1 MAENIIVVNFK
12 VESEAYQ
19 ALSDLKNDPIND
31 CYAVSQAGIVVRQ
44 NGQIVLKDGCDTG
57 IETRNDALMGG
68 LLGAFFGIIG
78 GPIGVL
84 LCGSYGALVGGTLDA
99 IDGADNASLVEKV
112 CEIVEEGETSL
123 IALVSEAEEGSF
135 EKSFEKYETET
146 VSFDAAEI
154 AAEIEAAEELQKQM
168 EKEARKQMR
177 EAKKADHKQ
186 KVEEKRA
193 EIKAGFE
200 GFKAKLQNA

>member
-1 MAENIIVVNFK
+1 MAENIFVVNFK

-19 ALSDLKNDPIND
+19 ALNDLRLNPVNDD
-31 CYAVSQAGIVVRQ
+31 FVASQAGIVVKQ
-44 NGQIVLKDGCDTG
+44 NGQTVVKASYDTG
-57 IETRNDALMGG
+57 VETLNDTVVGG

-84 LCGSYGALVGGTLDA
+84 LGGSYGALVGSAFDA
-99 IDGADNASLVEKV
+99 IDELDNASLVEKV
-112 CEIVEEGETSL
+112 CEVVEDGSTSL
-123 IALVSEAEEGSF
+123 IALVSEVGAGSF
-135 EKSFEKYETET
+135 EKVFERYDTVV

-200 GFKAKLQNA
+200 GFKAKFQNA